1 MITNEEKILHGIEG
15 QTNPFR
21 VPENY
26 FENFEARLTERLS
39 QTEPKR
45 TVRLMPR
52 LLRYAAAVVVVAGV
66 SSALY
71 WFHYEP
77 KNIGLAEEVSQEE
90 YYNEELDYIMVDN
103 MEIAEYLT
111 DADY

>member
-1 MITNEEKILHGIEG
+1 MTTKEERFLHELEG

-26 FENFEARLTERLS
+26 FESFEARLAERMP

-45 TVRLMPR
+45 IVRFMPH
-52 LLRYAAAVVVVAGV
+52 LLRYAAAMLVMVGV

-71 WFHYEP
+71 WYHYEP
-77 KNIGLAEEVSQEE
+77 KDIGLAEETSQEE

-111 DADY
+111 EADY